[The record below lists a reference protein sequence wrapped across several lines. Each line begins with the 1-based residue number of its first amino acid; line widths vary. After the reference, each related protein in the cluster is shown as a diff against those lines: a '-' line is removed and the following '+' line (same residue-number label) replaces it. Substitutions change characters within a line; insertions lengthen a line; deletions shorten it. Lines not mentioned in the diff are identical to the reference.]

1 MNIFRSLI
9 VFLLFFIGCEELPDL
24 SQNPFEAEE
33 ESQIPQIVLLNDDV
47 NGNEVMLNWSG
58 NKFALEYSY
67 QLSYYDYILEKYF
80 TLKEWS
86 DWSLDSTLHLTSLDE
101 GDYRFY
107 IKTHFNYEKENIDSL
122 NFKIDNILNNS
133 IRIFPLIKEVN
144 ASQDFYIEVFLED
157 VLNVAGVSLN
167 INFYSSDIQ
176 CENFVWGS
184 VVNEINFSDESI
196 TITPE
201 PIIDQGSVKIDVVFS
216 GNGFSGSGALIK
228 LIFSSKN
235 NWNETGVFIQ
245 DAFIYDT
252 DGNEIMIN
260 ELVNGILQK
269 IND

>member
-1 MNIFRSLI
+1 MNIYRSLI

-67 QLSYYDYILEKYF
+67 QISYYDYILEKYF
-80 TLKEWS
+80 ALKEWS
-86 DWSLDSTLHLTSLDE
+86 EWSLDSTLHLSSLDE

-107 IKTHFNYEKENIDSL
+107 IKTHFNYEKENFDSL
-122 NFKIDNILNNS
+122 SFKIDNILNNS
-133 IRIFPLIKEVN
+133 IRIFPLLKEVN
-144 ASQDFYIEVFLED
+144 ANQDFYIEVFLED
-157 VLNVAGVSLN
+157 VFNVAGVSLN
-167 INFYSSDIQ
+167 INFYSSDLQ

-184 VVNEINFSDESI
+184 VINEINFSDESI
-196 TITPE
+196 TITPD

-216 GNGFSGSGALIK
+216 GNGFSGSGAIIK
-228 LIFSSKN
+228 LIFSSKH

-245 DAFIYDT
+245 DAFIFDT
-252 DGNEIMIN
+252 DGNEIIIN
-260 ELVNGILQK
+260 ELVNGIFQN

>member
-1 MNIFRSLI
+1 MIFYRFLI

-33 ESQIPQIVLLNDDV
+33 EAQVPQIVLMNDSI

-67 QLSYYDYILEKYF
+67 QLSYYDYILDKYF
-80 TLKEWS
+80 ALKEWS
-86 DWSLDSTLHLTSLDE
+86 EWSLDSTLHLTSLDE

-144 ASQDFYIEVFLED
+144 TNQDFYIEVFLEE
-157 VLNVAGVSLN
+157 VLNLAAVTLN
-167 INFYSSDIQ
+167 MNFYSSDIQ

-184 VVNEINFSDESI
+184 VINEINFSNESI
-196 TITPE
+196 SITPH
-201 PIIDQGSVKIDVVFS
+201 PIIDQGSIKIDVAFS
-216 GNGFSGSGALIK
+216 GNGFSGTGALIK
-228 LIFSSKN
+228 LIFSAKN
-235 NWNETGVFIQ
+235 NWNETGIFIQ
-245 DAFIYDT
+245 DAFIFDT

-260 ELVNGILQK
+260 EIVNGILYK
-269 IND
+269 IDD